1 MGYLFLKSGT
11 IHGILEVMKSTAPAK
26 SESTPLPIDE
36 DRLAHALV
44 TRGLVTAEEIH
55 ACRQGAS
62 SKASLLGR
70 LVESGHLA
78 PSQARRVQQEL
89 AAPTTQQIPGYQLL
103 EKLGQGSMG
112 MVYKARQ
119 LSMNRL
125 VAIKV
130 LHPRLAANPK
140 YLERFTQEAHIA
152 ARLNHNNVVQA
163 IDVGSIG
170 NLNYFIMEYV
180 QGTTIKAQLET
191 GKIYDEMEA
200 LEIVR
205 QIAQALDHAHRRQL
219 VHRDIKPANII
230 LTTEGVAKLAD
241 LGLAREMVDQSRTE
255 SEKGLILGTPY
266 YIAPE
271 QIQGEDEV
279 DVRADIYALGATLY
293 HMVTGQPPFP
303 GTNVDQV
310 LRDHLKKELTPPDHI
325 NTKLSAG
332 IGEVVEVMMAKDRA
346 RRYQNPGTLVTDL
359 ESLLAGQPPKIARQ
373 QFAQSSLHD
382 LAEGEREDETDP
394 RSAGAGINLIWLGI
408 LGGILGLSVVLN
420 VVLLLMRR

>member
-1 MGYLFLKSGT
+1 LKFGP
-11 IHGILEVMKSTAPAK
+11 IHGILESMKSSAAVKP
-26 SESTPLPIDE
+26 ESTPLPIDE

-44 TRGLVTAEEIH
+44 TRGLVTPEEVQ
-55 ACRQGAS
+55 ACRTAHS
-62 SKASLLGR
+62 TKATLLGR
-70 LVESGHLA
+70 LVESGYLA

-89 AAPTTQQIPGYQLL
+89 AAPTTQQIPGYELL

-119 LSMNRL
+119 VSMNRL

-180 QGTTIKAQLET
+180 QGTTIKAHLEAA
-191 GKIYDEMEA
+191 KIYEEQEA

-205 QIAQALDHAHRRQL
+205 QIAQALDHANRRQL

-241 LGLAREMVDQSRTE
+241 LGLAREMADSHRNE
-255 SEKGLILGTPY
+255 LEKGLVLGTPY

-271 QIQGEDEV
+271 QIQGDDDI

-303 GTNVDQV
+303 GTNIDKVM
-310 LRDHLKKELTPPDHI
+310 RAHLKDELTPPDHI
-325 NTKLSAG
+325 NTKLSSG

-346 RRYQNPGTLVTDL
+346 QRYQNPGTLLMDL
-359 ESLLAGQPPKIARQ
+359 ESLLAGQSPKVASQ
-373 QFAQSSLHD
+373 QFAQSSLLN
-382 LAEGEREDETDP
+382 LAEGEIAEEE
-394 RSAGAGINLIWLGI
+394 GARTQGRPNTIWLAV
-408 LGGILGLSVVLN
+408 LGGILGLSVILNIVLW
-420 VVLLLMRR
+420 LMRR

>member
-1 MGYLFLKSGT
+1 M
-11 IHGILEVMKSTAPAK
+11 
-26 SESTPLPIDE
+26 
-36 DRLAHALV
+36 
-44 TRGLVTAEEIH
+44 
-55 ACRQGAS
+55 
-62 SKASLLGR
+62 
-70 LVESGHLA
+70 A

-89 AAPTTQQIPGYQLL
+89 TAPTTQQIPGYQLL

-119 LSMNRL
+119 VSMNRL

-163 IDVGSIG
+163 IDVGTIG

-180 QGTTIKAQLET
+180 QGTTIKAHLEA
-191 GKIYDEMEA
+191 GKIYQEQEA

-205 QIAQALDHAHRRQL
+205 QVAQALDHAHRRHL

-241 LGLAREMVDQSRTE
+241 LGLAREMADPQRTE
-255 SEKGLILGTPY
+255 LEKGLVLGTPY

-271 QIQGEDEV
+271 QIQGDDGV

-303 GTNVDQV
+303 GSNVDKV
-310 LRDHLKKELTPPDHI
+310 LRAHLKDELTPPDHL
-325 NTKLSAG
+325 NTTLSSG

-346 RRYQNPGTLVTDL
+346 QRYQDPGTLLMDL
-359 ESLLAGQPPKIARQ
+359 ESLLAGQSPKVASQ
-373 QFAQSSLHD
+373 QFAQSSLHN
-382 LAEGEREDETDP
+382 LAEGEIAEEEDA
-394 RSAGAGINLIWLGI
+394 RAAGRGVHTIWLAV
-408 LGGILGLSVVLN
+408 LGGILGLSVILN
-420 VVLLLMRR
+420 VILFLMKK

>member
-1 MGYLFLKSGT
+1 LKFLC
-11 IHGILEVMKSTAPAK
+11 ILGILEIMKSPSTTKA
-26 SESTPLPIDE
+26 ESTPLPIDE

-44 TRGLVTAEEIH
+44 TRGLVTAEEIQ
-55 ACRQGAS
+55 AARTAPS
-62 SKASLLGR
+62 AKVSLLGR
-70 LVESGHLA
+70 LVDSGHLA

-89 AAPTTQQIPGYQLL
+89 ATPAAQQIPGYQLL

-112 MVYKARQ
+112 IVYKARQ
-119 LSMNRL
+119 ISMNRL

-130 LHPRLAANPK
+130 LHPRLAASPK

-170 NLNYFIMEYV
+170 SLNYFIMEYV

-191 GKIYDEMEA
+191 GKIYEEQEA

-205 QIAQALDHAHRRQL
+205 QIAQALDHAHRRHL

-241 LGLAREMVDQSRTE
+241 LGLARERADQVRAE
-255 SEKGLILGTPY
+255 SEKGLVLGTPY

-271 QIQGEDEV
+271 QIQGDDDI

-293 HMVTGQPPFP
+293 HMVTGQPPYP
-303 GTNVDQV
+303 GANVDKV
-310 LRDHLKKELTPPDHI
+310 LRDHLKKELIPPDHI

-332 IGEVVEVMMAKDRA
+332 IGEMVEVMMAKDRD
-346 RRYQNPGTLVTDL
+346 RRYQNPGTLLMDL
-359 ESLLAGQPPKIARQ
+359 ESLLAGQPPKVASQ
-373 QFAQSSLHD
+373 QHSQSALYD
-382 LAEGEREDETDP
+382 LAEGEVEDEP
-394 RSAGAGINLIWLGI
+394 NAISRVVGVHPVWLAV
-408 LGGILGLSVVLN
+408 LGGILGLSLILNIVLI
-420 VVLLLMRR
+420 LSR

>member
-1 MGYLFLKSGT
+1 
-11 IHGILEVMKSTAPAK
+11 MKSQATTRT
-26 SESTPLPIDE
+26 ESTPLPIDE

-55 ACRQGAS
+55 AARTAPS
-62 SKASLLGR
+62 AKVSLLGR
-70 LVESGHLA
+70 LVDSGHLA

-89 AAPTTQQIPGYQLL
+89 ATPAAQQIPGYQLL

-112 MVYKARQ
+112 IVYKARQ
-119 LSMNRL
+119 ISMNRS

-180 QGTTIKAQLET
+180 QGTTIKAQLEA
-191 GKIYDEMEA
+191 GKIYGEQEA

-219 VHRDIKPANII
+219 VHRDIKPANIV

-241 LGLAREMVDQSRTE
+241 LGLAREMADQDRAE
-255 SEKGLILGTPY
+255 SEKGLVLGTPY

-271 QIQGEDEV
+271 QIQGDDDI

-293 HMVTGQPPFP
+293 HMVTGQPPYP
-303 GTNVDQV
+303 GANVDKV
-310 LRDHLKKELTPPDHI
+310 LRAHLKEELTPPDHL

-332 IGEVVEVMMAKDRA
+332 LGQMVEVMMAKDRD
-346 RRYQNPGTLVTDL
+346 RRYQNPGTLLMDL
-359 ESLLAGQPPKIARQ
+359 ESLLAGQPPKVAGQ
-373 QFAQSSLHD
+373 QHAQSALHD
-382 LAEGEREDETDP
+382 LAEGEIEDEMDV
-394 RSAGAGINLIWLGI
+394 SARHAGVHPLWLGV
-408 LGGILGLSVVLN
+408 LGGILGLSLILN
-420 VVLLLMRR
+420 VVLLLSRK

>member
-1 MGYLFLKSGT
+1 
-11 IHGILEVMKSTAPAK
+11 MKSTATAK
-26 SESTPLPIDE
+26 PESTPLPIDE

-44 TRGLVTAEEIH
+44 TRGLVTAEEIN
-55 ACRQGAS
+55 ACRQSPS
-62 SKASLLGR
+62 SKAGLLGR

-89 AAPTTQQIPGYQLL
+89 AAPMTQQIPGYQLL

-119 LSMNRL
+119 ISMNRL

-170 NLNYFIMEYV
+170 TLNYFIMEYV
-180 QGTTIKAQLET
+180 QGTTIKAHLES
-191 GKIYDEMEA
+191 GKIYNEMQA

-230 LTTEGVAKLAD
+230 LAAEGVAKLAD
-241 LGLAREMVDQSRTE
+241 LGLAREMADQSRTE
-255 SEKGLILGTPY
+255 SEKGLVLGTPY

-271 QIQGEDEV
+271 QIQGDDEV

-303 GTNVDQV
+303 GTNVDKV
-310 LRDHLKKELTPPDHI
+310 LRDHLKKELTPPDHV
-325 NTKLSAG
+325 NTKLSSG

-346 RRYQNPGTLVTDL
+346 QRYQNPDTLVMDL

-382 LAEGEREDETDP
+382 LAEGEREDESDAP
-394 RSAGAGINLIWLGI
+394 SARGGINPIWLGV
-408 LGGILGLSVVLN
+408 LGGILALSVVLN
-420 VVLLLMRR
+420 VVLLLMKR

>member
-1 MGYLFLKSGT
+1 
-11 IHGILEVMKSTAPAK
+11 MKSPATLK
-26 SESTPLPIDE
+26 TEATPLPIDE

-44 TRGLVTAEEIH
+44 TRGLVTAEEIQTCKS
-55 ACRQGAS
+55 AAS
-62 SKASLLGR
+62 AKISLLGR
-70 LVESGHLA
+70 LVESGFLTS
-78 PSQARRVQQEL
+78 SQAGRVQQEL
-89 AAPTTQQIPGYQLL
+89 AGPTTQQIPGYQLL
-103 EKLGQGSMG
+103 ERLGLGSMG
-112 MVYKARQ
+112 KVYKARQ

-130 LHPRLAANPK
+130 LHPRLAANPR

-170 NLNYFIMEYV
+170 NLHYFIMEYV
-180 QGTTIKAQLET
+180 QGTTIKAHLEA
-191 GKIYDEMEA
+191 GKKYEEKEA

-205 QIAQALDHAHRRQL
+205 QIAQALDHAQRRNL

-241 LGLAREMVDQSRTE
+241 LGLARELADQQQSE
-255 SEKGLILGTPY
+255 SEKGLVLGTPY

-271 QIQGEDEV
+271 QIQGDEGI

-303 GTNVDQV
+303 GSNIDKV
-310 LRDHLKKELTPPDHI
+310 LRAHLKENLTPPDHL
-325 NTKLSAG
+325 NTNLSAG

-346 RRYQNPGTLVTDL
+346 QRYQNPGTLLMDL
-359 ESLLAGQPPKIARQ
+359 ESLLAGQAPKVARQ
-373 QFAQSSLHD
+373 QFAQSSLNN
-382 LAEGEREDETDP
+382 LAEGEEVEEEEGRASS
-394 RSAGAGINLIWLGI
+394 SALKIWLGV
-408 LGGILGLSVVLN
+408 LGGILGLSLIVN
-420 VVLLLMRR
+420 IVLLLARK

>member
-1 MGYLFLKSGT
+1 
-11 IHGILEVMKSTAPAK
+11 MKSQATTRT
-26 SESTPLPIDE
+26 ESTPLPIDE

-55 ACRQGAS
+55 AARTAPS
-62 SKASLLGR
+62 AKVSLLGR
-70 LVESGHLA
+70 LVDSGHLA

-89 AAPTTQQIPGYQLL
+89 ATPAAQQIPGYQLL

-112 MVYKARQ
+112 IVYKARQ
-119 LSMNRL
+119 ISMNRM

-180 QGTTIKAQLET
+180 QGTTIKADLEA
-191 GKIYDEMEA
+191 GKIYGEQEA

-205 QIAQALDHAHRRQL
+205 QIAQALDHAHRRHL
-219 VHRDIKPANII
+219 VHRDIKPANIV

-241 LGLAREMVDQSRTE
+241 LGLAREMADQDRAE
-255 SEKGLILGTPY
+255 SEKGLVLGTPY

-271 QIQGEDEV
+271 QIQGDDDI

-293 HMVTGQPPFP
+293 HMVTGQPPYP
-303 GTNVDQV
+303 GANVDKV
-310 LRDHLKKELTPPDHI
+310 LRAHLKEELTPPDHL

-332 IGEVVEVMMAKDRA
+332 LGQMVEVMMAKDRD
-346 RRYQNPGTLVTDL
+346 RRYQNPGTLLMDL
-359 ESLLAGQPPKIARQ
+359 ESLLAGQPPKVAGQ
-373 QFAQSSLHD
+373 QYAQSALHD
-382 LAEGEREDETDP
+382 LAEGEIEDETDV
-394 RSAGAGINLIWLGI
+394 SARHAGVHPLWLGV
-408 LGGILGLSVVLN
+408 LGGILGLSLILN
-420 VVLLLMRR
+420 VILVLSRK

>member
-1 MGYLFLKSGT
+1 
-11 IHGILEVMKSTAPAK
+11 MKSPATIRP
-26 SESTPLPIDE
+26 ESTPLPIDE
-36 DRLAHALV
+36 DRLAHALM
-44 TRGLVTAEEIH
+44 TRGLVTADEIQ
-55 ACRQGAS
+55 ACRTAPS
-62 SKASLLGR
+62 AKTSLLGR
-70 LVESGHLA
+70 LVESGYLA

-89 AAPTTQQIPGYQLL
+89 TAPTTQQIPGYQLL

-119 LSMNRL
+119 VSMNRL

-163 IDVGSIG
+163 IDVGTIG

-180 QGTTIKAQLET
+180 QGTTIKAHLEA
-191 GKIYDEMEA
+191 GKIYQEQEA

-205 QIAQALDHAHRRQL
+205 QVAQALDHAHRRHL

-241 LGLAREMVDQSRTE
+241 LGLAREMADPQRTE
-255 SEKGLILGTPY
+255 LEKGLVLGTPY

-271 QIQGEDEV
+271 QIQGDDGV

-303 GTNVDQV
+303 GSNVDKV
-310 LRDHLKKELTPPDHI
+310 LRAHLKDELTPPDHL
-325 NTKLSAG
+325 NTTLSSG

-346 RRYQNPGTLVTDL
+346 QRYQNPGTLLMDL
-359 ESLLAGQPPKIARQ
+359 ESLLAGQSPKVASQ
-373 QFAQSSLHD
+373 QFAQSSLHN
-382 LAEGEREDETDP
+382 LAEGEVAEEEDA
-394 RSAGAGINLIWLGI
+394 RAAGRGVHTIWLAV
-408 LGGILGLSVVLN
+408 LGGILGLSVILN
-420 VVLLLMRR
+420 VVLLLLRK

>member
-1 MGYLFLKSGT
+1 MKSPATLKS
-11 IHGILEVMKSTAPAK
+11 EA
-26 SESTPLPIDE
+26 TPLPIDE

-44 TRGLVTAEEIH
+44 TRGLVTAEEIQICKT
-55 ACRQGAS
+55 AAAE
-62 SKASLLGR
+62 KPSLLGR
-70 LVESGHLA
+70 LVESGYLA
-78 PSQARRVQQEL
+78 TSQARRVQQEL

-103 EKLGQGSMG
+103 DKLGQGSMG

-170 NLNYFIMEYV
+170 NLHYFIMEYV
-180 QGTTIKAQLET
+180 QGTTIKDNLEA
-191 GKIYDEMEA
+191 GKIYEELEA

-205 QIAQALDHAHRRQL
+205 QIAQALDHAHRRHL

-241 LGLAREMVDQSRTE
+241 LGLARELADQQQTE
-255 SEKGLILGTPY
+255 AEKGLVLGTPY
-266 YIAPE
+266 YISPE
-271 QIQGEDEV
+271 QIQGEEEIDG
-279 DVRADIYALGATLY
+279 RADIYALGATLY

-303 GTNVDQV
+303 GTNVDKV
-310 LRDHLKKELTPPDHI
+310 MRAHLKQELTPPDHL

-332 IGEVVEVMMAKDRA
+332 IGVVVEVMMAKDRA
-346 RRYQNPGTLVTDL
+346 QRYQNPGTLLMDL
-359 ESLLAGQPPKIARQ
+359 ESLLAGQPPKVASQ
-373 QFAQSSLHD
+373 QSAQSSLKS
-382 LAEGEREDETDP
+382 LAEGEIEEEENAAASGST
-394 RSAGAGINLIWLGI
+394 AKIWLAV
-408 LGGILGLSVVLN
+408 LGGILGLSLILN
-420 VVLLLMRR
+420 VVLILTRK